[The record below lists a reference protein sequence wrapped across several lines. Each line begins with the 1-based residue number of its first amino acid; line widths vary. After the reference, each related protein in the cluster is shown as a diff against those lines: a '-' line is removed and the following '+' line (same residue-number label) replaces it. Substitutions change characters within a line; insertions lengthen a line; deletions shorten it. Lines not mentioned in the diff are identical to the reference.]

1 MDKIEEILGAY
12 KRLPAPDQYKVAE
25 NILNMEEESKSGF
38 DTNNMRSD
46 LEEVCHNRETCNYCP
61 IKDEFGIV
69 DCDFEEMA
77 DKKIV
82 EIYDKILEC
91 NRVEK
96 KFYRLNLLDE
106 ANMHFL
112 SMRQAK
118 KKLLKLSNDTR
129 IFQK

>member
-1 MDKIEEILGAY
+1 MDKVEEILEAY

-69 DCDFEEMA
+69 DCDFEE
-77 DKKIV
+77 IV
-82 EIYDKILEC
+82 EIYDKIFGC
-91 NRVEK
+91 NRMIRK
-96 KFYRLNLLDE
+96 SKC
-106 ANMHFL
+106 ANC
-112 SMRQAK
+112 S
-118 KKLLKLSNDTR
+118 S
-129 IFQK
+129 